1 MKTYLYVFFIS
12 MVPVI
17 ELRGAIPFGCATG
30 LPWYTNFLLCIVG
43 NLLPVPFILFLIE
56 WALGIMKKIKYVD
69 RFAYWL
75 EEKAE
80 KNKEKITKY
89 ATFGLLLFVGIPL
102 PGTGAWTGS
111 LVASML
117 EVPPKKAFPPIA
129 VGVVGAAMIVT
140 VLYYFFHDLFV
151 MFVG

>member
-89 ATFGLLLFVGIPL
+89 VTFGLLLFVGIPL
-102 PGTGAWTGS
+102 PGTGAWTGA

-117 EVPPKKAFPPIA
+117 HMKKSR
-129 VGVVGAAMIVT
+129 AMISIIGGVLLAGALVT
-140 VLYYFFHDLFV
+140 LISYGVLGFLTFLL
-151 MFVG
+151 

>member
-102 PGTGAWTGS
+102 PGTGAWTGA

-117 EVPPKKAFPPIA
+117 HMKKSR
-129 VGVVGAAMIVT
+129 AMISIIGGVLLAGALVT
-140 VLYYFFHDLFV
+140 LISYGVLGFLTFLL
-151 MFVG
+151 

>member
-102 PGTGAWTGS
+102 PGTGAWTGA
-111 LVASML
+111 LVASLFHM
-117 EVPPKKAFPPIA
+117 KKSR
-129 VGVVGAAMIVT
+129 AMISIVGGVLLAGALVT
-140 VLYYFFHDLFV
+140 LISYGVLGFLTFLL
-151 MFVG
+151 